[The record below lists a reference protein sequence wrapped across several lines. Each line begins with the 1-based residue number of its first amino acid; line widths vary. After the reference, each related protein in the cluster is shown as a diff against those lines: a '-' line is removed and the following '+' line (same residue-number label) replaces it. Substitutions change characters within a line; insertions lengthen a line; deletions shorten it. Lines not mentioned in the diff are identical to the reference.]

1 MTDRLDAALVDLAS
15 AIEFPPTPAIRVSE
29 QMVAAPQR
37 RWLVPLPRAL
47 VLALIA
53 LLLLAA
59 GATALVL
66 GVPGLRLILVPSQPA
81 ASVPADQLGARLA
94 LGAAVPVDEVAN
106 LALDALGPPD
116 EAYVIGDGAITSLV
130 YAASEELPDLD
141 GTGIGLLVQAFEGA
155 LERDQVEKLVV
166 EVGASVTA
174 VSVDGAHG
182 YWIAGPPH
190 VLRYVGPDGDAR
202 AEATRLVGDTL
213 VWERDGMLYRIES
226 GLGLVETLRIAETME
241 P

>member
-15 AIEFPPTPAIRVSE
+15 AIEFPATPAIHVSAE
-29 QMVAAPQR
+29 MAVASRR
-37 RWLVPLPRAL
+37 RWLLPLPRAL
-47 VLALIA
+47 VLALIG

-59 GATALVL
+59 AATALVL
-66 GVPGLRLILVPSQPA
+66 GVPGLRLTLVPSQPT
-81 ASVPADQLGARLA
+81 ASAPADPLGARLA
-94 LGAAVPVDEVAN
+94 LGAAVPVSEVASI
-106 LALDALGPPD
+106 APGALGPPD

-130 YAASEELPDLD
+130 YAAGGQLPELD
-141 GTGIGLLVQAFEGA
+141 GSDIGLLIQAFDGA
-155 LERDQVEKLVV
+155 LEREQVEKLVV

-182 YWIAGPPH
+182 YWITGPPH
-190 VLRYVGPDGDAR
+190 LLRYLGPDGDAR

-213 VWERDGMLYRIES
+213 VWERDGRLYRIES
-226 GLGLVETLRIAETME
+226 GLGLVQTLRIAETIE

>member
-1 MTDRLDAALVDLAS
+1 MTDRLDEALVDLAS
-15 AIEFPPTPAIRVSE
+15 AVEFPPTPAFRVSE
-29 QMVAAPQR
+29 LVVPNARR

-47 VLALIA
+47 VLALIG

-59 GATALVL
+59 AATALVL
-66 GVPGLRLILVPSQPA
+66 GVPGLRLTLVPSQPT
-81 ASVPADQLGARLA
+81 ASAPADPLASRLA
-94 LGAAVPVDEVAN
+94 LGEAIPVDEVAN
-106 LALDALGPPD
+106 LAPQALGPPD

-130 YAASEELPDLD
+130 YAARGELPELD
-141 GTGIGLLVQAFEGA
+141 GSDIGLLIQAFEGA
-155 LERDQVEKLVV
+155 LEREQVQKLVV
-166 EVGASVTA
+166 EVGATVAA
-174 VSVDGAHG
+174 VSVDGADG

-190 VLRYVGPDGDAR
+190 LLRYLGPDGDAR

-226 GLGLVETLRIAETME
+226 GLGLVETVRIAETMA